1 MLFLGKSSNYLFK
14 VYIFFNLTKFDPI
27 YILFSP
33 QDHKGNKT
41 SEEQAK
47 ETDDQQLNKQK
58 DDQNMDKNLPNTGH
72 KEDTT
77 QTVGIVLLLA
87 GLLSILATKRKKH
100 Y

>member
-1 MLFLGKSSNYLFK
+1 M
-14 VYIFFNLTKFDPI
+14 
-27 YILFSP
+27 
-33 QDHKGNKT
+33 
-41 SEEQAK
+41 
-47 ETDDQQLNKQK
+47 NKQK